1 MLRFLATLFNYSA
14 YFDNFAHI
22 EFGIIM
28 ILVGF
33 YMYYEIFVARPVQ
46 FHFKPTSKIANR
58 LKNGMPVLTER
69 FKPSM

>member
-1 MLRFLATLFNYSA
+1 MLRFLTTLFNYSA
-14 YFDNFAHI
+14 YFDNFAPV

-46 FHFKPTSKIANR
+46 FHFKA
-58 LKNGMPVLTER
+58 VLIDVSDDTWKEIIII
-69 FKPSM
+69 